1 MFLRQ
6 LLSSSASASTKL
18 FPPRIATTFNTT
30 LYRTMSSKTDQ
41 STNIPSS
48 TPKKSKSKAKAKS
61 PSETFFHLPSPP
73 SSSPI
78 VDTHTHLAHTFGT
91 YTSRY
96 GQTAE
101 YQNVYDFVRGMYAG
115 KNVDAIVDVW
125 CEAPVKKLWKEFAD
139 SAVSEEDR
147 KEKWGGIEYWFVI
160 GVHPHEAKDYNDQV
174 EADLYVVRSLT
185 WLSFF

>member
-1 MFLRQ
+1 
-6 LLSSSASASTKL
+6 
-18 FPPRIATTFNTT
+18 
-30 LYRTMSSKTDQ
+30 
-41 STNIPSS
+41 
-48 TPKKSKSKAKAKS
+48 
-61 PSETFFHLPSPP
+61 
-73 SSSPI
+73 
-78 VDTHTHLAHTFGT
+78 
-91 YTSRY
+91 
-96 GQTAE
+96 
-101 YQNVYDFVRGMYAG
+101 MYAG

-125 CEAPVKKLWKEFAD
+125 CEAPVTKLWKEFAD